1 MTVLITFFKMSY
13 RIINKV
19 TFVSPTKTGENK
31 TNILKLLFFLI
42 NLHFVLLNQ
51 ISPYRKLNFP
61 LTSSIYFA
69 FLPPEMQKRL
79 QQTKVYHT
87 FSYFVWKETTRKPL
101 KVTAAKAAFPSVYGM
116 LQLASINIFYSM
128 WWLEGIAFHESLSL
142 LWDFFKRYVAAFF

>member
-1 MTVLITFFKMSY
+1 MTFLITFFKMSY

-51 ISPYRKLNFP
+51 ISPYRKLNLP
-61 LTSSIYFA
+61 LTSSVYFV
-69 FLPPEMQKRL
+69 FLPLEIQKRL

-101 KVTAAKAAFPSVYGM
+101 KVTAAKAVFPSVYGIATACFDKCF
-116 LQLASINIFYSM
+116 LFYVITERHCFSGKFIFT
-128 WWLEGIAFHESLSL
+128 LR
-142 LWDFFKRYVAAFF
+142 FF